1 MANMWGPPQ
10 APQNNSMVAFVN
22 EEATAVN
29 YPVSPGYTVAVIN
42 ASDPDNMK
50 MYLKSSQPNGMPNPT
65 KVFALTDITP
75 KGESADTVSR
85 KEFES
90 VSKELAEMKALL
102 AGIVKGGNGK

>member
-1 MANMWGPPQ
+1 MAGWNQ
-10 APQNNSMVAFVN
+10 APANNSMVAFVN
-22 EEATAVN
+22 DESMAVN
-29 YPVSPGYTVAVIN
+29 YPVSPGFTVAVIN